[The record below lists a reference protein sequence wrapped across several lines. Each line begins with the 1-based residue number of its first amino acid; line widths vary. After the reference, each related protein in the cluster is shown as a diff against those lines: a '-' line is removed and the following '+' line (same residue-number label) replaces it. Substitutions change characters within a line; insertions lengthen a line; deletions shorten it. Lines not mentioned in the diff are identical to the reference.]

1 MGKAKKLS
9 ERAVLLLRLVADRT
23 DRDWSTGEVK
33 RYFVPQ
39 HDPSYLQLPSG
50 EVVSVWV
57 HGGSDAAAFRSLESR
72 GLIQDKSGPC
82 GRYCYALTEEGHLFL
97 TKLDEASS

>member
-1 MGKAKKLS
+1 MGKTKKLS

-39 HDPSYLQLPSG
+39 HDAAYLELPSG
-50 EVVSVWV
+50 DVVSVWV
-57 HGGSDAAAFRSLESR
+57 HGGSDAAVFRSLERR
-72 GLIQDKSGPC
+72 GFVEPRPVAPYS
-82 GRYCYALTEEGHLFL
+82 YALTEEGHLFL